1 MFKPPM
7 ENKAGPAA
15 PSTKGKPAPSKPA
28 PAKKGKG

>member
-15 PSTKGKPAPSKPA
+15 PPPKGNPAPAKPA
-28 PAKKGKG
+28 PAKKGK